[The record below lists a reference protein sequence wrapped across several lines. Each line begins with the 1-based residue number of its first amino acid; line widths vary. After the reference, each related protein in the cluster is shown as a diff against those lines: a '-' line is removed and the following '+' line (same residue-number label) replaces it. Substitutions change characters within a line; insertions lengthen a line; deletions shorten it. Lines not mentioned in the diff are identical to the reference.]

1 MLLSKLKELGS
12 LWQSSHLKVP
22 PGVLIGQKQQLA
34 SDTIIGIILVENSL
48 GPNNSMPAA
57 DNKHIFF

>member
-1 MLLSKLKELGS
+1 M
-12 LWQSSHLKVP
+12 
-22 PGVLIGQKQQLA
+22 LIGQKQQLA

-57 DNKHIFF
+57 DNKHIFLKKMVPFIMFTFETV